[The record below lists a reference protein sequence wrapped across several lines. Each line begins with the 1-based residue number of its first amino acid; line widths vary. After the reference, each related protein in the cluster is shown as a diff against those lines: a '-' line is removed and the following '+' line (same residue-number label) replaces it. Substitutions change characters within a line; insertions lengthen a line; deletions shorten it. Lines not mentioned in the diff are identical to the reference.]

1 MQNKQA
7 SKSRPSPLS
16 PAIHL
21 AQHIKL
27 NSSGLKS
34 PGELKNRTQ
43 KTAYALL
50 QQEDKHAIS
59 SRLECLLVQQFLRK
73 YGSKNAESQINST
86 IKSITKEFV
95 NSYDDVRKAEAAI
108 GELENNI
115 KRSISDLKASIL
127 REKAAR
133 AASREAKQRVPSLGS
148 NLPTAGSTY
157 SDPHV
162 DQNQWPVI
170 NAIMTVAAEQKQA
183 REAEAARQKQQKY
196 QEELAIQIEKNRQL
210 KERQKQQRDND
221 LKGVQQELNSFE
233 TEQARLRR
241 QKEEHQ
247 RMDREMREAQIEE
260 NKRIKEQ
267 ERQMR
272 IAQEQ
277 GEMAR
282 ARRLVAEEEEERR
295 IQRNKQKEA
304 QDNLKLENEHNK
316 AVKAEILRERQ
327 NYEKKLNAD
336 YEAKLAREEEARTRA
351 FQARMDAL
359 ASFSKSYESRV
370 GTRLLQEKQ
379 DEDRLVNAN
388 LAEADRKRAERDKND
403 YDRRKKTSLQ
413 DTEYNIAMIEKK
425 KKAVEDE
432 RMEALERRHRMET
445 DALLQKQKDREA
457 SEKKRLQML
466 ALKDNLDQ
474 QVAQRHTG
482 ERNYAALSSI
492 EATINKSI
500 TKKLAED
507 PQLLHKVAERVHAST
522 IQSSRSGPNT
532 ERKTGNNIF
541 F

>member
-7 SKSRPSPLS
+7 SKGRPSPLS

-95 NSYDDVRKAEAAI
+95 NSYDDIRKAEAAI

-115 KRSISDLKASIL
+115 KRAISDLKASIL
-127 REKAAR
+127 QEKATR
-133 AASREAKQRVPSLGS
+133 AASREAKLRVPTLGS
-148 NLPTAGSTY
+148 MPTTGSAH
-157 SDPHV
+157 SDPHI

-247 RMDREMREAQIEE
+247 RLDREMREAQIEE
-260 NKRIKEQ
+260 NKRLKEQ

-295 IQRNKQKEA
+295 NQRSKQKQA

-316 AVKAEILRERQ
+316 AVKAEILKERQ

-336 YEAKLAREEEARTRA
+336 YE
-351 FQARMDAL
+351 
-359 ASFSKSYESRV
+359 
-370 GTRLLQEKQ
+370 
-379 DEDRLVNAN
+379 
-388 LAEADRKRAERDKND
+388 
-403 YDRRKKTSLQ
+403 
-413 DTEYNIAMIEKK
+413 
-425 KKAVEDE
+425 
-432 RMEALERRHRMET
+432 
-445 DALLQKQKDREA
+445 
-457 SEKKRLQML
+457 
-466 ALKDNLDQ
+466 
-474 QVAQRHTG
+474 
-482 ERNYAALSSI
+482 
-492 EATINKSI
+492 
-500 TKKLAED
+500 
-507 PQLLHKVAERVHAST
+507 
-522 IQSSRSGPNT
+522 
-532 ERKTGNNIF
+532 
-541 F
+541 

>member
-1 MQNKQA
+1 MQNKQTT
-7 SKSRPSPLS
+7 KSRPSPLS

-50 QQEDKHAIS
+50 QQEDKHAVS

-127 REKAAR
+127 KEKAAR

-148 NLPTAGSTY
+148 NLPTSGSTHA
-157 SDPHV
+157 DPHV

-196 QEELAIQIEKNRQL
+196 QEELAIQIEKNKQL

-221 LKGVQQELNSFE
+221 LKGVQQELNSYE

-247 RMDREMREAQIEE
+247 RLDREMREAQIEE

-316 AVKAEILRERQ
+316 SVKAEILRERQ

-336 YEAKLAREEEARTRA
+336 YE
-351 FQARMDAL
+351 
-359 ASFSKSYESRV
+359 
-370 GTRLLQEKQ
+370 
-379 DEDRLVNAN
+379 
-388 LAEADRKRAERDKND
+388 
-403 YDRRKKTSLQ
+403 
-413 DTEYNIAMIEKK
+413 
-425 KKAVEDE
+425 
-432 RMEALERRHRMET
+432 
-445 DALLQKQKDREA
+445 
-457 SEKKRLQML
+457 
-466 ALKDNLDQ
+466 
-474 QVAQRHTG
+474 
-482 ERNYAALSSI
+482 
-492 EATINKSI
+492 
-500 TKKLAED
+500 
-507 PQLLHKVAERVHAST
+507 
-522 IQSSRSGPNT
+522 
-532 ERKTGNNIF
+532 
-541 F
+541 